1 MSSLTVAER
10 AIGAV
15 VGGIIADAAG
25 ELNYC
30 KIRDK
35 MGELL
40 LSLNWACLKS

>member
-25 ELNYC
+25 KLNYC
-30 KIRDK
+30 KIPDK
-35 MGELL
+35 MRVLL
-40 LSLNWACLKS
+40 LSLRRTCLKS